1 MKKLQALLKAILLRR
16 TKTSKIDGEPIL
28 KSLPAKEEVVD
39 HVLFSEDEQTYYD
52 SLQAKSLLTFNKYV
66 KAGTVGKNYS
76 NILVLL
82 LRLRQCCCHPH
93 LIMDFEEAP
102 AATDI
107 SMEDMD
113 SLAKSLAPEVV
124 GRIKSADG
132 TGFECPV
139 CYDINLNPR
148 FVLPCGHDTCSDCL
162 TKITDQ
168 ANQEGGDAKCPTCR
182 GKINLKQII
191 DYVAFKRVHMPEDK
205 PKVEELDDDESDNS
219 KTDSDGDSE
228 EDISDD
234 DLPDLKD
241 FVVPDDVDDDDE
253 TQSEDNGESS
263 KKPKLKTK
271 TAAAKKTKK
280 NKVKGKKQKTKRRN
294 VKGKGKAK
302 EIIPHTSLAKLKKDS
317 IRSIEARKKYMRYL
331 RKNWQPSA
339 KVNKCCEIIKDIT
352 DTTDEKII
360 IFSQWT

>member
-1 MKKLQALLKAILLRR
+1 MLKAILLRR
-16 TKTSKIDGEPIL
+16 TKTSKVDGEPIL
-28 KSLPAKEEVVD
+28 KSLPAKEVVVD
-39 HVLFSEDEQTYYD
+39 HVIFSDDEQTYYR
-52 SLQAKSLLTFNKYV
+52 SLENKSQIMFNKYL

-102 AATDI
+102 SATDM
-107 SMEDMD
+107 SLEDMD
-113 SLAKSLAPEVV
+113 SLAKTLSPDVV

-132 TGFECPV
+132 AGFECPV

-148 FVLPCGHDTCSDCL
+148 FVLPCGHDTCVECL

-168 ANQEGGDAKCPTCR
+168 ADREGGEAKCPTCR

-191 DYVAFKRVHMPEDK
+191 DYMAFKRVHLPAAEEAT
-205 PKVEELDDDESDNS
+205 PVEELNDNSDTGSETDSEMDSEDDDS
-219 KTDSDGDSE
+219 DSDLPNTLEGF
-228 EDISDD
+228 IVSDEA
-234 DLPDLKD
+234 
-241 FVVPDDVDDDDE
+241 VVDDDDDE
-253 TQSEDNGESS
+253 TQSEDDGEPSNS
-263 KKPKLKTK
+263 KQKVK
-271 TAAAKKTKK
+271 TAASKRSKKSKGKKSKTKK
-280 NKVKGKKQKTKRRN
+280 RD

-302 EIIPHTSLAKLKKDS
+302 EEIPHTSLAKLKKES
-317 IRSIEARKKYMRYL
+317 VRSAEKRKRYMRYL
-331 RKNWQPSA
+331 KKNWQPSA
-339 KVNKCCEIIKDIT
+339 KVSKCCELVKEVV